1 MVVSPSEISVPAQQ
15 SRVSDFSGMGLVH
28 LYMLWKYL
36 EIIVVLELI
45 NPGNVTSLLLGLG
58 WETVWSWANMARSE
72 ERSAVLYS
80 QPGKMEQPVCC
91 SRLHYTEQ
99 DFTPAGWNSGERGP
113 EVCEQEGRDRGNL
126 HRFIYN
132 IYLAYKNIF
141 PVVFLKFHQRIGL
154 EVESQLRLGPGLGWL
169 EEDWTRKSAVVP
181 ESFCFDFLLKN
192 CLFLKKG

>member
-1 MVVSPSEISVPAQQ
+1 MRSGGSLTEGDLVRERFSWISISRHVWSQEMIWRAEEWMVVSPSEIAVPAQQ
-15 SRVSDFSGMGLVH
+15 SRVSGFSGMGLVH
-28 LYMLWKYL
+28 NYMLWKYL

-132 IYLAYKNIF
+132 IYLAYKIF
-141 PVVFLKFHQRIGL
+141 FL
-154 EVESQLRLGPGLGWL
+154 
-169 EEDWTRKSAVVP
+169 
-181 ESFCFDFLLKN
+181 
-192 CLFLKKG
+192 